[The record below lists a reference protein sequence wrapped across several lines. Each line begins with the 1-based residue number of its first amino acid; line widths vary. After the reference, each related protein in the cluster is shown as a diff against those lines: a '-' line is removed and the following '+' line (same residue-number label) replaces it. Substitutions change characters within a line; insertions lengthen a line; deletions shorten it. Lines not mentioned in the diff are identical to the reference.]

1 MSKSENIS
9 RSNLWI
15 SLRRRKASTWALRM
29 IMFLFLI
36 ALFANFIANDRP
48 FYCKVKGKTYYP
60 IFNQIATNLGISK
73 MKVPQPGKEW
83 HDLNYESSLWPII
96 PFASHTLDPTN
107 AYSRPFSGAK
117 KNDRFRHILGTGILG
132 KDVAASLIHGTRLA
146 MVIGIISIL
155 LATIIGLFIGGVAG
169 FFGDHSIK
177 LSWISIFGLGLG
189 MLAAT
194 YYTKIFIEL
203 WSFEGASIFA
213 STLTTLA
220 SLFCALFI
228 GGIIFFLFSSIGKI
242 VKANANVDI
251 PLDLILMRLIE
262 IVQSIPGLLILLVL
276 AGMFSSRSLWI
287 VIFIIAFVK
296 WAGIAKFVR
305 AELLQIRSLPYINSA
320 RASGIK
326 EMQILFRHA
335 LPNAL
340 TPIYIAMAFGIA
352 SAVLLEAT
360 VSFLG
365 IGIEQEIVSWGKM
378 LAQARQK
385 PSAWWLA
392 IFPGLMIFLCVISFN
407 VLGDALSKINKR

>member
-1 MSKSENIS
+1 VSKFENIS
-9 RSNLWI
+9 RSNLW
-15 SLRRRKASTWALRM
+15 STLRNRRATAWALRLVL
-29 IMFLFLI
+29 FLLLI
-36 ALFANFIANDRP
+36 ALFTNFIANDRP
-48 FYCKVKGKTYYP
+48 IYCKVNGKTYHP
-60 IFNQIATNLGISK
+60 VFNQIATNLGLSQIK
-73 MKVPQPGKEW
+73 IPTPGKEW
-83 HDLNYESSLWPII
+83 HDLTYDSSLWPII
-96 PFASHTLDPTN
+96 PFASHTLDPSN
-107 AYSRPFSGAK
+107 AYSKPFSGAK
-117 KNDRFRHILGTGILG
+117 KNNRYRHILGTGILG
-132 KDVAASLIHGTRLA
+132 KDVAASLVHGTRLA

-169 FFGDHSIK
+169 FFGDHSFK
-177 LSWISIFGLGLG
+177 LSWLSIIGLVFGLLI
-189 MLAAT
+189 T
-194 YYTKIFIEL
+194 SYYAKVFFEL
-203 WSFEGASIFA
+203 WSIEDSSIFA
-213 STLTTLA
+213 GTLTTIA
-220 SLFCALFI
+220 SLFCAMI
-228 GGIIFFLFSSIGKI
+228 IGIIVFLIFYFIGKI
-242 VKANANVDI
+242 IKVKSNVNI

-262 IVQSIPGLLILLVL
+262 IVQSIPALLTLLVL
-276 AGMFSSRSLWI
+276 AGMFNSRSLWI

-320 RASGIK
+320 RASGTK

-365 IGIEQEIVSWGKM
+365 IGVEQEIMSWGKM

-392 IFPGLMIFLCVISFN
+392 VFPGLMIFICVIAFN
-407 VLGDALSKINKR
+407 VIGDGLSKLNKS